1 MSCFVVVIM
10 YINESNSFC
19 SHLNPENSNSA
30 RSYADLSFPFF
41 SFLTFKLTQQHQT
54 KHKNFHPPQLS
65 LFETCTQF
73 SQCQDNQIILKK
85 NFFKNSFSRV
95 YCSSVFF
102 YKLNNCT
109 VKIVSLNFSGNKQS
123 TKPKPSKKKKKFNNT
138 KFKLNS

>member
-1 MSCFVVVIM
+1 MSYFVVVIM

-109 VKIVSLNFSGNKQS
+109 VKIVFLSISPETNKALNQNQAKRKKNS
-123 TKPKPSKKKKKFNNT
+123 TT
-138 KFKLNS
+138 QNSN